1 MPHPSRIIT
10 LLVVGLWFCPVFGQE
25 AINITSASGEI
36 QTILGLIRE
45 KKWQEALERVE
56 PLAKAS
62 PDSEQVLLFQVAIFQ
77 GMGRHEECQQK
88 AQIFLSKYPSS
99 TTRDQ
104 VLYLSATSL
113 YQSGKK
119 QEAISQIETVDQST
133 KDPTLKKNSAFLLTR
148 WRAEVNRIGFR
159 LGGTPPTT
167 PEDKERIKQAGLRI
181 LKMALEDYFR
191 VNGQYPA
198 QLQALLEG
206 TPPYLRTLPE
216 DPTNPGKTYEYIQE
230 GEGYRFPAE

>member
-1 MPHPSRIIT
+1 MSRPSRF
-10 LLVVGLWFCPVFGQE
+10 VVLFVLGAWFCPAFGQE
-25 AINITSASGEI
+25 AVNILSASGEI
-36 QTILGLIRE
+36 QTILDLIRE

-56 PLAKAS
+56 PLAQAS

-77 GMGRHEECQQK
+77 GMGRHEDCQQK
-88 AQIFLSKYPSS
+88 AQTFLGKYESS

-104 VLYLSATSL
+104 VLYLYATSL

-119 QEAISQIETVDQST
+119 QEAISYIEIVDQST

-167 PEDKERIKQAGLRI
+167 PEEQETLKRVSLKLLR
-181 LKMALEDYFR
+181 LALEDYHN
-191 VNGQYPA
+191 VNGQYPT

-206 TPPYLRTLPE
+206 APPYLRTLPE